1 MDVTY
6 QVDLLFGHE
15 FLFLFGFIAFSIS
28 LIIDLLL
35 GAIAIYFFGF
45 IRQINYVEYEYFVVY
60 SLIINGYCNNIS
72 LRERVLADLCYCR
85 NNNMVRSGKFS

>member
-1 MDVTY
+1 MAVTY

-35 GAIAIYFFGF
+35 GAIAIYLVGF
-45 IRQINYVEYEYFVVY
+45 IR
-60 SLIINGYCNNIS
+60 
-72 LRERVLADLCYCR
+72 
-85 NNNMVRSGKFS
+85 